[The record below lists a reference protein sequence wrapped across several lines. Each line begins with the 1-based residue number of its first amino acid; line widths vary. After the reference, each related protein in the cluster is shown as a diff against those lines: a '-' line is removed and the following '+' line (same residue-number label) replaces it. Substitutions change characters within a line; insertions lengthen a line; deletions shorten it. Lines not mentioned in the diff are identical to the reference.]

1 MQSNFFFLYRTI
13 CKGVSIFIFIQFNYF
28 FSQAQSYTGYHSSA
42 YAGVYS
48 ILNNPADILNHRTRA
63 DINLVG
69 FSTALGNNVFAFKY
83 KNRNDDAAGL
93 AYPNPV
99 KKDGK
104 LNFNTDVFG
113 PSVMIK
119 LSDKNAFAVTTRAR
133 VFTNVDDISN
143 AILNSL
149 LPDVSTESY
158 LGKRLAIINASVN
171 MHTWKEVALTY
182 SHQIANTDFGV
193 WKAGIS
199 LKYLGGVAAFS
210 LSSNN
215 LSYIHDSII
224 DPADG
229 KTKDALINATGNINI
244 SYTKSLD
251 SLSDDIND
259 YLSFKNPGAGL
270 DIGVSYEYRDEMQV
284 YETLYSDRA
293 ANYIWKAG
301 ASITDIGL
309 IRYKKQ
315 QTKSMV
321 NNFSGKTYTVDT
333 LVLPSDSND
342 IYQMANYYNNL
353 FNARTESSLL
363 TMQLPTTLHLSYD
376 RYFNKWLGVQAQLNI
391 PLVFSKLNFYTG
403 NYTPVSICITPR
415 AEITWAGFYMPISYN
430 SISRLNVGAA
440 LRLGPL
446 VIGSSSIINA
456 RAGKT
461 KGLDGYFILRIPI
474 FGYREYK
481 NKTYGQ
487 QTPKLTRK
495 QRRELGCPTN

>member
-1 MQSNFFFLYRTI
+1 MQNNFFFLYRTI
-13 CKGVSIFIFIQFNYF
+13 GKGVSIFIFILFNCF
-28 FSQAQSYTGYHSSA
+28 FLQAQSYTGYHSSA
-42 YAGVYS
+42 YAGVYT

-69 FSTALGNNVFAFKY
+69 FSTALSNNVFAFKY

-93 AYPNPV
+93 SYPKPV

-119 LSDKNAFAVTTRAR
+119 LSDKNAFAVTTRVRA
-133 VFTNVDDISN
+133 FTNVHGISN

-149 LPDVSTESY
+149 LPDVSSESY
-158 LGKRLAIINASVN
+158 VGKRLAISNASVN

-182 SHQIANTDFGV
+182 SRQIAHTDFGV

-224 DPADG
+224 DPRDG
-229 KTKDALINATGNINI
+229 KTKDALINAAGNINI

-251 SLSDDIND
+251 SLSDNIND

-270 DIGVSYEYRDEMQV
+270 DIGISYEYRDEMQV
-284 YETLYSDRA
+284 YETMYSDKT

-301 ASITDIGL
+301 ASITDIGF
-309 IRYKKQ
+309 IRYNKQ

-333 LVLPSDSND
+333 LVPPSDSND

-376 RYFNKWLGVQAQLNI
+376 RYFNKWLG
-391 PLVFSKLNFYTG
+391 
-403 NYTPVSICITPR
+403 NYTPVSVCITPR

-430 SISRLNVGAA
+430 SISGLNVGTA

-461 KGLDGYFILRIPI
+461 KGIDAYFILRIPI

-487 QTPKLTRK
+487 QMPKLTRK
-495 QRRELGCPTN
+495 QRRELDCPTN

>member
-1 MQSNFFFLYRTI
+1 MQIYFTSPVCTI
-13 CKGVSIFIFIQFNYF
+13 IKRITLLITIQFIYL
-28 FSQAQSYTGYHSSA
+28 FSTAQSYTGYHSSA

-63 DINLVG
+63 DINLIG
-69 FSTALGNNVFAFKY
+69 FSTALSNNIFAFKF
-83 KNRNDDAAGL
+83 KNRNDDNGGFS
-93 AYPNPV
+93 YPNPI

-104 LNFNTDVFG
+104 LNFNADIFG

-133 VFTNVDDISN
+133 AFTNVHGISN

-158 LGKRLAIINASVN
+158 LGKRLAISNASVN

-182 SHQIANTDFGV
+182 SRQIAHTDFGV
-193 WKAGIS
+193 WKAGIT

-224 DPADG
+224 DPRDG

-284 YETLYSDRA
+284 YETSYSDKT

-301 ASITDIGL
+301 ASITDIGF
-309 IRYKKQ
+309 ISYNKE

-333 LVLPSDSND
+333 LVPPSDSND

-415 AEITWAGFYMPISYN
+415 AEISWAGLYMPISYN
-430 SISRLNVGAA
+430 SISRLNVGTA

-461 KGLDGYFILRIPI
+461 KGLDVYFILRIPI

-481 NKTYGQ
+481 NKIYGQ

-495 QRRELGCPTN
+495 QRRELHCPTN

>member
-1 MQSNFFFLYRTI
+1 MQSFLIFQVR
-13 CKGVSIFIFIQFNYF
+13 SIIKSILLLTLIQFIHF

-48 ILNNPADILNHRTRA
+48 ILNNTADILNHRTRA
-63 DINLVG
+63 DINLAG
-69 FSTALGNNVFAFKY
+69 FSTTLGNNLFAFKY
-83 KNRNDDAAGL
+83 KNRNDDNGGFS
-93 AYPNPV
+93 YPKPV
-99 KKDGK
+99 KKELKG
-104 LNFNTDVFG
+104 NFNADIFG

-133 VFTNVDDISN
+133 VFTNVHGISN
-143 AILNSL
+143 HIINSL
-149 LPDVSTESY
+149 LPDVEKESY
-158 LGKRLAIINASVN
+158 VGRRLAISNASVN
-171 MHTWKEVALTY
+171 MHSWKEVAFTY
-182 SHQIANTDFGV
+182 SRQIANTDFGV

-244 SYTKSLD
+244 NYTKSLD
-251 SLSDDIND
+251 SLSDDVND

-270 DIGVSYEYRDEMQV
+270 DVGLSYEYRDEMQV
-284 YETLYSDRA
+284 YETSYSDKT

-301 ASITDIGL
+301 ASITDIGF
-309 IRYKKQ
+309 IRYNKQ
-315 QTKSMV
+315 QTKSMGY
-321 NNFSGKTYTVDT
+321 NFLGKTYTVDT
-333 LVLPSDSND
+333 LVPPSDSND

-353 FNARTESSLL
+353 FNARTEPSLL

-376 RYFNKWLGVQAQLNI
+376 TYFNKWLGVQAQLNI
-391 PLVFSKLNFYTG
+391 PLVFSRLNFYTG
-403 NYTPVSICITPR
+403 NYSPVSVCITPR
-415 AEITWAGFYMPISYN
+415 AEITWAGFYMPVSYN
-430 SISRLNVGAA
+430 SISGLNVGTA

-446 VIGSSSIINA
+446 VIGSASIINA

-461 KGLDGYFILRIPI
+461 KGLDTYFILRIPI

-495 QRRELGCPTN
+495 QRRELDCPTN